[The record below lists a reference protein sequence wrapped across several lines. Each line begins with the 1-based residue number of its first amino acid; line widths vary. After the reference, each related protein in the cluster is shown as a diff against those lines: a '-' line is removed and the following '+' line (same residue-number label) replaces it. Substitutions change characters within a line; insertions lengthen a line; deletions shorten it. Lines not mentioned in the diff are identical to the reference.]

1 MQLSISFVAL
11 SVLSLCAASAVPEVT
26 PTAPAVGPGPTDAS
40 LPVVPEYLV
49 AEYLA
54 SLNSTTTALEKRN
67 VHCETSGGSPFTRDV
82 ADAINSFNGVDK
94 CQQTNPGGSFCT
106 TMGCRGSACVGV
118 CGPFLLSSSCQE
130 AHNGLFDTLNN
141 SLPTRPIARG
151 ILTHPPRIEHGFR
164 VPTVDTNNME
174 RIFSPPFNRVKFPF
188 LFVYPAGKSL
198 PTAAGELQTQTVT
211 KSVA

>member
-54 SLNSTTTALEKRN
+54 SLNSTTTPLEKRN

-141 SLPTRPIARG
+141 CQSG
-151 ILTHPPRIEHGFR
+151 DR
-164 VPTVDTNNME
+164 VGGWCDGPN
-174 RIFSPPFNRVKFPF
+174 F
-188 LFVYPAGKSL
+188 LRFIMFHSQMHA
-198 PTAAGELQTQTVT
+198 
-211 KSVA
+211 

>member
-141 SLPTRPIARG
+141 FSFKKERESIEARMQEKRALLDITRVVTTFEWAADVRVVSGACSLRSEAP
-151 ILTHPPRIEHGFR
+151 
-164 VPTVDTNNME
+164 
-174 RIFSPPFNRVKFPF
+174 S
-188 LFVYPAGKSL
+188 AGC
-198 PTAAGELQTQTVT
+198 ADIG
-211 KSVA
+211 

>member
-106 TMGCRGSACVGV
+106 TMGCRGSACGMFRCAFLVASQRAQLLLFISG
-118 CGPFLLSSSCQE
+118 CLWPFLAQQLLPGGSQWIVRHFEQLSVGRSGGRMVRWAQLPQIHHVPLLDTHIKGTKL
-130 AHNGLFDTLNN
+130 ALF
-141 SLPTRPIARG
+141 S
-151 ILTHPPRIEHGFR
+151 
-164 VPTVDTNNME
+164 
-174 RIFSPPFNRVKFPF
+174 
-188 LFVYPAGKSL
+188 
-198 PTAAGELQTQTVT
+198 
-211 KSVA
+211 